1 MGWKKLVI
9 LLFCSFL
16 MQNCI
21 LKSYYLTEYNS
32 TRPKKNNFK
41 LSQNPYSLKSDD
53 RINSKS
59 VYTKIETIEIKD
71 AKTKEI
77 KKLTISSFIRFFP
90 NGRYLNS
97 TTNESFENGLQD
109 YNNLKKGIIG
119 YYKIED
125 MKILFED
132 FIVGSHDNGKYKIY
146 ERKLMNDSIEGYK
159 KLKIEGLTGTP
170 DW

>member
-1 MGWKKLVI
+1 M
-9 LLFCSFL
+9 
-16 MQNCI
+16 
-21 LKSYYLTEYNS
+21 TEYNS
-32 TRPKKNNFK
+32 TRPKKNKFK
-41 LSQNPYSLKSDD
+41 LAQNPYNLKTDSP
-53 RINSKS
+53 INSKY
-59 VYTKIETIEIKD
+59 VYIKNETIEIKD
-71 AKTKEI
+71 ARTKEI
-77 KKLTISSFIRFFP
+77 KILTINSFIRFFP
-90 NGRYLNS
+90 NGRYINS
-97 TTNESFENGLQD
+97 TTNGSFENGLQD

-146 ERKLMNDSIEGYK
+146 ERKLINDSVEGYK